1 MTREASARTSGFAR
15 RVGRGVAALGAIGA
29 AGFSWGV
36 WEARWFEV
44 RRVTVPVL
52 PAGARPIRILHV
64 SDMHV
69 IPRQRR
75 KQDFVARLAGLQPD
89 LVINTGDNLGS
100 AEGVEVALGALDRLL
115 DVPGVFVFGSNDYYG
130 PRWKNPF
137 SYFGSTD
144 GHEVDDRPE
153 LPWDKLRD
161 TFVARGWH
169 DLNHHKAV
177 LDVAGMSIEFRGT
190 DDAHL
195 GRDDYL
201 SVAGPV
207 PSEVDLGIGV
217 THAPYARVVDSMID
231 DGCALVFA
239 GHTHGGQVCVP
250 GYGALVSNCDLPPG
264 RAAGLSVHPGAGR
277 RGYLHVSGGLG
288 TSPLAPFRFACRPSA
303 TLVTLT
309 TS

>member
-1 MTREASARTSGFAR
+1 MA
-15 RVGRGVAALGAIGA
+15 AIGA

-36 WEARWFEV
+36 WEARWFEL
-44 RRVTVPVL
+44 RRINIPVL
-52 PAGARPIRILHV
+52 PTEARPIRVLQV
-64 SDMHV
+64 SDLHLV
-69 IPRQRR
+69 PRQRR
-75 KQDFVARLAGLQPD
+75 KQDFVRRLAGLQPD

-100 AEGVEVALGALDRLL
+100 ADAVDRVVVAHGKLL
-115 DVPGVFVFGSNDYYG
+115 DAPGLFVFGSNDYYA

-144 GHEVDDRPE
+144 GHDVADRPE
-153 LPWDKLRD
+153 LPWEELRD
-161 TFVARGWH
+161 AFVARGWH
-169 DLNHHKAV
+169 DLNHRKVV
-177 LDVAGMSIEFRGT
+177 LDIEGVRIEFRGT

-201 SVAGPV
+201 RVAG
-207 PSEVDLGIGV
+207 EVTAEADLGIGL
-217 THAPYARVVDSMID
+217 THAPYARVVGPMID
-231 DGCALVFA
+231 DGCSLVFA

-264 RAAGLSVHPGAGR
+264 RASGLSIQPATGR
-277 RGYLHVSGGLG
+277 RGFLYVSPGLG

-309 TS
+309 PAVG